1 MLFRTDYTI
10 YTLSVFDRVRVRVRF
25 NVQIKYSTSMIFKN
39 SLSTSLLVRELS
51 IIESATDCYVFLRHI
66 ILFLFIPVSLT
77 QPSHTVT

>member
-1 MLFRTDYTI
+1 
-10 YTLSVFDRVRVRVRF
+10 
-25 NVQIKYSTSMIFKN
+25 MIFKN